1 MDVSLTSESWKAN
14 LARPT
19 RKQAGDADEIL
30 ELDGLRIARVGRES
44 PGSSADRTGS
54 STGRTGSSTDRGNR
68 LERRGRTKLDGI
80 GLERTGRHRDR
91 PLGHRA
97 YIRRE
102 HP

>member
-54 STGRTGSSTDRGNR
+54 STDRGDR
-68 LERRGRTKLDGI
+68 LERRGRAPLDGI
-80 GLERTGRHRDR
+80 GLERPGRHRDP
-91 PLGHRA
+91 PLGHPA
-97 YIRRE
+97 YIRRQ
-102 HP
+102 PPSS